1 MSMGIGAYANKILE
15 DEKTVI
21 YEYGSYNL
29 NNPDFRNA
37 EQKCDGNII
46 ISKHCF
52 TEPEIHKKI
61 KRNRS
66 GRKKLIVKRIPV
78 YVDYRKMI
86 DDGVAE
92 IENCSNCWQTTNDEK
107 KIDIM
112 ALRILFYLFRK
123 YQEEGKIPEHIS
135 YNT

>member
-21 YEYGSYNL
+21 YEYSSYNL
-29 NNPDFRNA
+29 NDPDFRNA

-52 TEPEIHKKI
+52 AEPEIHEKI

-66 GRKKLIVKRIPV
+66 GKKKLIVKRIPV
-78 YVDYRKMI
+78 VVDYRKMI
-86 DDGVAE
+86 DDESIE
-92 IENCSNCWQTTNDEK
+92 IENCSNCWQTTDDEK

-123 YQEEGKIPEHIS
+123 YQKAGKIPEHIS